1 MIVHYS
7 RDAKEAVGQY
17 YESYMTDRNH
27 GYQRTDL
34 RQRADNYSKV
44 SQTLFH
50 IEHYL
55 DKTFIDRNMKFIR
68 IDNIAAVEYKIT
80 KNKSLLVKNIYFNN
94 KKFNQYEMTVKNDEK
109 PLTEQ
114 KEVKDSLDFM
124 WRVLGVKI

>member
-7 RDAKEAVGQY
+7 RNAKEAVGEY
-17 YESYMTDRNH
+17 YERH
-27 GYQRTDL
+27 IGYKKTDL
-34 RQRADNYSKV
+34 RQRADNYSKI
-44 SQTLFH
+44 SQTLYH

-55 DKTFIDRNMKFIR
+55 DQTY
-68 IDNIAAVEYKIT
+68 IDNGRNYISINNIANVEYIENR
-80 KNKSLLVKNIYFNN
+80 KNDILVMNIYFHD
-94 KKFNQYEMTVKNDEK
+94 KKFNQYETNIKNEDK